1 MLFPDEPLF
10 NVYDGVLG
18 ALAFND
24 ERPVALWSHYH
35 ADALVARIAE
45 YKSRARVAEWTVADN
60 TARLGALLET
70 AAPSARARL
79 EMCVSQAEA
88 HRDAVYRRLAQLRAQ
103 ARVMEAARQAD
114 SYAPRVS
121 PFEPDAQD

>member
-1 MLFPDEPLF
+1 MF

-24 ERPVALWSHYH
+24 ERPVALWSHYQ

-45 YKSRARVAEWTVADN
+45 YKNRARVAEWTVADN
-60 TARLGALLET
+60 AQRLGALTET
-70 AAPSARARL
+70 ATPSVRARL
-79 EMCVSQAEA
+79 EACVAQAEA
-88 HRDAVYRRLAQLRAQ
+88 HRESVYRTLARLRAQ